1 MKTLLT
7 FTMTPTEPMITVL
20 AGTLIIVGV
29 ALLITYILLHQARTE
44 RKQAIRSAM
53 MWADEASKLKK
64 ELDSMRLERN
74 AIEDELTAAK
84 SDIEWERVMRK
95 QKDESRDYWKAKA
108 IQAFND
114 IDQWKA
120 LYIKQLN
127 RANRFEELHQV
138 NASN

>member
-64 ELDSMRLERN
+64 ELDSMLEVPFFVSLVREGDW
-74 AIEDELTAAK
+74 IE
-84 SDIEWERVMRK
+84 V
-95 QKDESRDYWKAKA
+95 
-108 IQAFND
+108 
-114 IDQWKA
+114 
-120 LYIKQLN
+120 N
-127 RANRFEELHQV
+127 R
-138 NASN
+138 